1 MDMYMHYT
9 YKEEGYYDTWLEVFW
24 NARKTPVH
32 MQKIVSAK
40 LLKLHMVKK
49 VWKLGRKLQLIK
61 QTVQLGWKS
70 RRKLRSG
77 SCVLKRTLV

>member
-1 MDMYMHYT
+1 
-9 YKEEGYYDTWLEVFW
+9 
-24 NARKTPVH
+24 
-32 MQKIVSAK
+32 
-40 LLKLHMVKK
+40 MVKK

-77 SCVLKRTLV
+77 SRVLKRTWV